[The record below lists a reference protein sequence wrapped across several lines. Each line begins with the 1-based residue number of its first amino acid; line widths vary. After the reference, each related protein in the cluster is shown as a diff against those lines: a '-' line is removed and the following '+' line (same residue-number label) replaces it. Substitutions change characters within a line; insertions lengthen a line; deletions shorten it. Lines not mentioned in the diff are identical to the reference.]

1 MSPPP
6 CQATSCSLKL
16 PGGLVKT
23 QMGTSPLGFG
33 RSALFEG
40 PVNSELSLGQ
50 DGHEPPF
57 APQCHAAGTRLL
69 RLLQLQCWG
78 LGTSAVALRGRDS
91 GSCFS
96 SPTFPFPPN
105 RFPEERGSRL
115 GQRVGSLEVG
125 HRDGQAGALVLSP
138 LRGCLLPGQV
148 PAWWPKESCS
158 PCLSVLPRGRLS
170 AFCLLT
176 SSQCRLHC
184 PGCRSWLLL
193 VPWRALPLGGAG
205 TRLGTWVSVDSE
217 EAGSRTGWA
226 LRLRPPLRHGSS
238 RMTTKRWLAG
248 CCSWEPPGSGEA
260 EGRGREGT

>member
-1 MSPPP
+1 M
-6 CQATSCSLKL
+6 
-16 PGGLVKT
+16 
-23 QMGTSPLGFG
+23 
-33 RSALFEG
+33 
-40 PVNSELSLGQ
+40 
-50 DGHEPPF
+50 
-57 APQCHAAGTRLL
+57 
-69 RLLQLQCWG
+69 
-78 LGTSAVALRGRDS
+78 ALRGQNS

-176 SSQCRLHC
+176 SSQCHLHC
-184 PGCRSWLLL
+184 PGCQSWLLL
-193 VPWRALPLGGAG
+193 VPGSDGPQPQR
-205 TRLGTWVSVDSE
+205 
-217 EAGSRTGWA
+217 GSRVT
-226 LRLRPPLRHGSS
+226 LRPLRPSLQLQEAKRAGASHHGCPQCYPEPGPRIQAESPACL
-238 RMTTKRWLAG
+238 LAKTQASL
-248 CCSWEPPGSGEA
+248 CTASEPA
-260 EGRGREGT
+260 